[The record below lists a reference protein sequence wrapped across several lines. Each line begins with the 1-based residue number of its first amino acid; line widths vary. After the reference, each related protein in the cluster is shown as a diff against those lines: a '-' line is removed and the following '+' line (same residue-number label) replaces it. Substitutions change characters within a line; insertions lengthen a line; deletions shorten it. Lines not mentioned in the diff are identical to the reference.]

1 MRDAPPRKRV
11 AAAARADIL
20 GVGVDPIDLATAA
33 DRIGAWIESGT
44 GSYVCAANV
53 HTVVTCHKQERFRR
67 VVNGAAMVTPDGMPL
82 VWLSRRQGFPSTQRV
97 YGPDL
102 LLAVCEASV
111 RRGWRHFFYGGA
123 EGVAELLARRL
134 AERFPG
140 LAVAGTRS
148 PPFRRLDVEE
158 RARDIE
164 RIRNSGANIVWV
176 GLGTPKQERWMAE
189 VVDELPAITLIGV
202 GAAFDFHAG
211 LKPQAPRWMQR
222 SGFEWLFRLCTE
234 PRRLWRRYLLGN
246 PYFIG
251 LLLLQSL
258 GIRDYRSP
266 DRTVENER
274 IRHGERNGE
283 YDL

>member
-1 MRDAPPRKRV
+1 V
-11 AAAARADIL
+11 ATARPDIL
-20 GVGVDPIDLATAA
+20 GVGVDPIDLTTAVE
-33 DRIGAWIESGT
+33 RIGAWVDSGT
-44 GSYVCAANV
+44 GGYVCAANAY
-53 HTVVTCHKQERFRR
+53 TVITCRREERFRR
-67 VVNGAAMVTPDGMPL
+67 VVSGATMVTPDGMPL
-82 VWLSRRQGFPSTQRV
+82 VWLSRRQGFPSTGRV

-102 LLAVCEASV
+102 LLAVCEKSV
-111 RRGWRHFFYGGA
+111 SRGWRHFFYGGGA
-123 EGVAELLARRL
+123 GVADLLARRL

-148 PPFRRLDVEE
+148 PPFRPLNVAE

-222 SGFEWLFRLCTE
+222 SGLEWLFRLCTE

-246 PYFIG
+246 LHFIG

-258 GIRDYRSP
+258 GMRDFRSP
-266 DRTVENER
+266 DRPVEDER
-274 IRHGERNGE
+274 IRHGERDGE
-283 YDL
+283 DNL